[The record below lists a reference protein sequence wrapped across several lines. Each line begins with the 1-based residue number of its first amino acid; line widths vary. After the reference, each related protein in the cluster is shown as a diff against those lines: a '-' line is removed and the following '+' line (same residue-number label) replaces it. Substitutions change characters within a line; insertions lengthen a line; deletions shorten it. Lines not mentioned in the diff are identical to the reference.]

1 MPTHPEYF
9 TDLRA
14 ELSGGFPKPSTGEQ
28 PTMRNGTNAHTAR
41 ALPVPVLQFNLSGQ
55 LVPVVRDEPDPTLAA
70 LNDYDDAIAVLDAAL
85 ADRDAA
91 GALFDESDRRYRVVV
106 ERCRLARL
114 AVQVQIAGDAG
125 RDVGEGA

>member
-1 MPTHPEYF
+1 MTTITNGYRPAAMPV
-9 TDLRA
+9 LQ
-14 ELSGGFPKPSTGEQ
+14 LGFDG
-28 PTMRNGTNAHTAR
+28 R
-41 ALPVPVLQFNLSGQ
+41 LVPVL
-55 LVPVVRDEPDPTLAA
+55 RDEPDPTPAA
-70 LNDYDDAIAVLDAAL
+70 LDDYDTAITALDAAL
-85 ADRDAA
+85 ADWDAA